1 MAKTCALCCS
11 SLETGSTN
19 WANYDSRT
27 FGIGHWKN
35 PTQVAILD
43 PRHLLD
49 QADAL
54 LAETDAGP
62 RCQVDLRRAISAAY
76 YSVFHTVTCAA
87 ADQVVGSAKRSTPG
101 YTLVYRGIDHRAL
114 NNFCLM
120 ASRPTLPP
128 KYQGCCPNGGFG
140 DDIRQFGRSVIIPA
154 PLTARAQPNTRS
166 KIRSTAR

>member
-1 MAKTCALCCS
+1 
-11 SLETGSTN
+11 
-19 WANYDSRT
+19 
-27 FGIGHWKN
+27 
-35 PTQVAILD
+35 VAILD

-54 LAETDAGP
+54 LAETDSGP

-87 ADQVVGSAKRSTPG
+87 ADRVVGSAKRSTPG

-120 ASRPTLPP
+120 ASRPNLPP

-140 DDIRQFGRSVIIPA
+140 DDIRKFGRSVSDLQQQRNTADYDPGVTVEGADARRWVNVARTAIRHWASA
-154 PLTARAQPNTRS
+154 PIDERDAFLLLLLFPPR
-166 KIRSTAR
+166 